1 MVFLVRMADDMIN
14 GLANMKSTAEE
25 EEVIPVSE
33 EGRHEEIESCTQ
45 SLIGKFLTCKPFNKR
60 VALSTLTRVWGLED
74 SMVVSEVGSNLFQ
87 FKFQIEFDMEQILK
101 EGLWVFD
108 SQVLLLRC
116 WEAGMMVKNVRFD
129 SLPIWL
135 QMWDALFDIV
145 CSQVA
150 GEVGRRLG
158 RVVKV
163 ERRQGG
169 HSLRETIA
177 ARRLFVRLGWT
188 KSLGKV

>member
-74 SMVVSEVGSNLFQ
+74 RVVVSEMGSNLFQ
-87 FKFQIEFDMEQILK
+87 FKFQTEFDMEQILK
-101 EGLWVFD
+101 KVLWVFYN
-108 SQVLLLRC
+108 QVLLLRR
-116 WEAGMMVKNVRFD
+116 WEAGMTVKNVRFD
-129 SLPIWL
+129 SLPIWI
-135 QMWDALFDIV
+135 QIWNAPFVMV

-150 GEVGRRLG
+150 EEMG
-158 RVVKV
+158 
-163 ERRQGG
+163 
-169 HSLRETIA
+169 
-177 ARRLFVRLGWT
+177 
-188 KSLGKV
+188 